1 MYGSGV
7 RTGTIIIAAAHS
19 TTLGVRVMR
28 VNLIAFSVVAALRV
42 TRSNAVCRSGAEAI
56 LSSTTNILACV
67 LPYRSSLK
75 FEKFVWTNFAEL
87 DNRFY
92 QLGEDIKIYR
102 TYIKNL

>member
-1 MYGSGV
+1 
-7 RTGTIIIAAAHS
+7 
-19 TTLGVRVMR
+19 MR
-28 VNLIAFSVVAALRV
+28 VSLAAFTVVAARRT
-42 TRSNAVCRSGAEAI
+42 TRRSAACRSVVWAR
-56 LSSTTNILACV
+56 LSTKTHTLACV

-75 FEKFVWTNFAEL
+75 FEKHVWTNFAEL